1 MVYPMEFTPEGVRIA
16 MMLGILTLAMVAFV
30 REWVAPELVA
40 MSAFVAVMGLGLL
53 PVKEAF
59 GVFSAEAPIT
69 VAALFVMTG
78 ALERTGAIDFL
89 GDIFGS
95 AGRLPAW
102 VSVGVMM
109 LVVGAVSAF
118 INNTPVVAIFLP
130 VVMGICRRHGL
141 APSKMLIPLSYASVL
156 GGCCTLIGTSTNLV
170 VSGVI
175 GEKGLAPFGMFELT
189 RVGLPLAVV
198 GCAYVIVFGPRF
210 LPDRLNVTAILGE
223 EQRRHFLCHLLV
235 ERTSAL
241 VGKRLLDTLFCT
253 EPTSY
258 QVIEIRRGGTRL
270 GLSLDEVV
278 VQPFD
283 RILVSVSDRLMIKV
297 EGDALPKLDPAVERK
312 LGVESLSTIEGG
324 IVEGIVAPHSRLV
337 GKSMQ
342 AAKFRQTYGM
352 IALAVHRRGMNLTK
366 EFAEEPLQFGD
377 TILMLGPKS
386 TFEHLRAMGDLMLLE
401 DQHPPRK
408 ITGRTF
414 IAMGA
419 LAAVVL
425 VATLTPIPIV
435 AVATAAVVLVLLLKC
450 IEPQEA
456 YASIEWSVIFML
468 YGMMAVGAAMEKSGT
483 AEWIA
488 STLLGGAELFAP
500 RAILPYVL
508 LALVYGLSLVMTE
521 ILSNNATALIM
532 APIAISTAAKLGVE
546 PRGFIIAV
554 ALSASLAFAC
564 PTGYQTHMMVY
575 GPGGYRFMDFVRF
588 GMPLNVMMWAGAC
601 FLIPEIWPW

>member
-1 MVYPMEFTPEGVRIA
+1 MEVSPEGIRIA
-16 MMLGILTLAMVAFV
+16 MVLGILALAMVAFA
-30 REWVAPELVA
+30 REWVAPELVS
-40 MSAFVAVMGLGLL
+40 MSALVAVMALGLL

-69 VAALFVMTG
+69 IAALFVLTG
-78 ALERTGAIDFL
+78 ALEKTGAIDFL
-89 GDIFGS
+89 GDFFGS
-95 AGRLPAW
+95 AGRLPTW
-102 VSVGVMM
+102 VMVGLMM
-109 LVVGAVSAF
+109 LVVGTTSAF

-130 VVMGICRRHGL
+130 VVMGICRRHGI
-141 APSKMLIPLSYASVL
+141 APSKMLIPLSYAAVL
-156 GGCCTLIGTSTNLV
+156 GGCCTLIGTSTNLI

-175 GEKGLAPFGMFELT
+175 GDKGLAPLGMFELT
-189 RVGLPLAVV
+189 KVGLPLAAV
-198 GCAYVIVFGPRF
+198 GCAYVVLFGPRF

-223 EQRRHFLCHLLV
+223 DQRRHYLCHLLV

-241 VGKRLLDTLFCT
+241 VGRRLLDTVFCT

-270 GLSLDEVV
+270 EMSLDQVI
-278 VQPFD
+278 VQPLD
-283 RILVSVSDRLMIKV
+283 RVLVSVSDRLMIKA
-297 EGDALPKLDPAVERK
+297 EGDALPRLDPSVESK

-337 GKSMQ
+337 GTSMR
-342 AAKFRQTYGM
+342 AARFRQTYGM
-352 IALAVHRRGMNLTK
+352 VALAVHRRGLNLTK

-386 TFEHLRAMGDLMLLE
+386 TFEHLRSMGDLMLLE
-401 DQHPPRK
+401 DQHPPRQ
-408 ITGRTF
+408 IGPRTYV
-414 IAMGA
+414 AMAA
-419 LAAVVL
+419 LAGVVL
-425 VATLTPIPIV
+425 VATLTSVPIV
-435 AVATAAVVLVLLLKC
+435 AVATAAAVLVLLLKC

-468 YGMMAVGAAMEKSGT
+468 YGMMAVGAAMERTGT

-488 STLLGGAELFAP
+488 STMLGGAEFFAP
-500 RAILPYVL
+500 RAVLPYVM
-508 LALVYGLSLVMTE
+508 LAVVYGLSLVMTE

-588 GMPLNVMMWAGAC
+588 GMPLHIMMGAGAC
-601 FLIPEIWPW
+601 LMIPEIWPW

>member
-1 MVYPMEFTPEGVRIA
+1 MELSPEGIRIA
-16 MMLGILTLAMVAFV
+16 MVLGILALAMVAFA
-30 REWVAPELVA
+30 REWVAPELVS
-40 MSAFVAVMGLGLL
+40 MSALVAVMALGLL

-69 VAALFVMTG
+69 IAALFVLTG
-78 ALERTGAIDFL
+78 ALEKTGAIDFL
-89 GDIFGS
+89 GDVFGS
-95 AGRLPAW
+95 AGRFPAW
-102 VSVGVMM
+102 VTVGLMM
-109 LVVGAVSAF
+109 LVVATISAF

-130 VVMGICRRHGL
+130 VVMGICRRHGI
-141 APSKMLIPLSYASVL
+141 APSKMLIPLSYAAVL
-156 GGCCTLIGTSTNLV
+156 GGCCTLIGTSTNLI

-175 GEKGLAPFGMFELT
+175 GDKGLAPLGMFELAK
-189 RVGLPLAVV
+189 VGLPLAAV
-198 GCAYVIVFGPRF
+198 GCAYVVLFGPRF
-210 LPDRLNVTAILGE
+210 LPDRLNVTSILGE
-223 EQRRHFLCHLLV
+223 DQRRHYLCHLLV

-241 VGKRLLDTLFCT
+241 VGRRLLDTVFCT

-270 GLSLDEVV
+270 GMSLDEVI
-278 VQPFD
+278 VQPLD
-283 RILVSVSDRLMIKV
+283 RVLVSVSDRLMVKA
-297 EGDALPKLDPAVERK
+297 EGDALPKLDPSVEGK

-337 GKSMQ
+337 GKSMR
-342 AAKFRQTYGM
+342 AARFRQTYGM
-352 IALAVHRRGMNLTK
+352 VALAVHRRGLNLTK

-386 TFEHLRAMGDLMLLE
+386 TFEHLRSMGDLMLLE
-401 DQHPPRK
+401 DQHPPRR
-408 ITGRTF
+408 IGPRTYV
-414 IAMGA
+414 AMAA
-419 LAAVVL
+419 LAGVVL
-425 VATLTPIPIV
+425 VATLTPVPIV
-435 AVATAAVVLVLLLKC
+435 AVATAAAVLVLLLKC

-468 YGMMAVGAAMEKSGT
+468 YGMMAVGAAMEKTGT

-488 STLLGGAELFAP
+488 STMLGGAEFFAP
-500 RAILPYVL
+500 RVVLPYVM
-508 LALVYGLSLVMTE
+508 LAVVYGLSLVMTE

-588 GMPLNVMMWAGAC
+588 GMPLNIMMWAGAC
-601 FLIPEIWPW
+601 VMIPEIWPW

>member
-1 MVYPMEFTPEGVRIA
+1 MELSPEGIRIA
-16 MMLGILTLAMVAFV
+16 MVLGILAVAMVAFA
-30 REWVAPELVA
+30 REWVAPELVS
-40 MSAFVAVMGLGLL
+40 MSALVAVMALGLL

-69 VAALFVMTG
+69 IAALFVLTG
-78 ALERTGAIDFL
+78 ALEKTGAIDFL
-89 GDIFGS
+89 GDVFGS
-95 AGRLPAW
+95 AGRFPAW
-102 VSVGVMM
+102 VTVGLMM
-109 LVVGAVSAF
+109 LVVATISAF

-130 VVMGICRRHGL
+130 VVMGICRRHGI
-141 APSKMLIPLSYASVL
+141 APSKMLIPLSYAAVL
-156 GGCCTLIGTSTNLV
+156 GGCCTLIGTSTNLI

-175 GEKGLAPFGMFELT
+175 GDKGLAPLGMFELAK
-189 RVGLPLAVV
+189 VGLPLAAV
-198 GCAYVIVFGPRF
+198 GCAYVVLFGPRF
-210 LPDRLNVTAILGE
+210 LPDRLNVTSILGE
-223 EQRRHFLCHLLV
+223 DQRRHYLCHLLV

-241 VGKRLLDTLFCT
+241 VGRRLLDTVFCT

-270 GLSLDEVV
+270 GMSLDEVI
-278 VQPFD
+278 VQPLD
-283 RILVSVSDRLMIKV
+283 RVLVSVSDRLMVKA
-297 EGDALPKLDPAVERK
+297 EGDALPKLDPSVEGK

-337 GKSMQ
+337 GKSMR
-342 AAKFRQTYGM
+342 AARFRQTYGM
-352 IALAVHRRGMNLTK
+352 VALAVHRRGLNLTK

-386 TFEHLRAMGDLMLLE
+386 TFEHLRSMGDLMLLE
-401 DQHPPRK
+401 DQHPPRR
-408 ITGRTF
+408 IGPRTYV
-414 IAMGA
+414 AMAA
-419 LAAVVL
+419 LAGVVL
-425 VATLTPIPIV
+425 VATLTPVPIV
-435 AVATAAVVLVLLLKC
+435 AVATAAAVLVLLLKC

-468 YGMMAVGAAMEKSGT
+468 YGMMAVGAAMEKTGT

-488 STLLGGAELFAP
+488 STMLGGAEFFAP
-500 RAILPYVL
+500 RVVLPYVM
-508 LALVYGLSLVMTE
+508 LAVVYGLSLVMTE

-588 GMPLNVMMWAGAC
+588 GMPLNIMMWAGAC
-601 FLIPEIWPW
+601 VMIPEIWPW

>member
-1 MVYPMEFTPEGVRIA
+1 MLLAMEVSPEGIRIA
-16 MMLGILTLAMVAFV
+16 MVLGILALAMVAFA
-30 REWVAPELVA
+30 REWVAPELVS
-40 MSAFVAVMGLGLL
+40 MSALVAVMALGLL

-69 VAALFVMTG
+69 IAALFVLTG
-78 ALERTGAIDFL
+78 ALEKTGAIDFL
-89 GDIFGS
+89 GDVFGS
-95 AGRLPAW
+95 AGRFPAW
-102 VSVGVMM
+102 VTVGLMM
-109 LVVGAVSAF
+109 LVVATISAF

-130 VVMGICRRHGL
+130 VVMGICRRHGI
-141 APSKMLIPLSYASVL
+141 APSKMLIPLSYAAVL
-156 GGCCTLIGTSTNLV
+156 GGCCTLIGTSTNLI

-175 GEKGLAPFGMFELT
+175 GDKGLAPLGMFELAK
-189 RVGLPLAVV
+189 VGLPLAAV
-198 GCAYVIVFGPRF
+198 GCAYVVLFGPRF
-210 LPDRLNVTAILGE
+210 LPDRLNVTSILGE
-223 EQRRHFLCHLLV
+223 DQRRHYLCHLLV

-241 VGKRLLDTLFCT
+241 VGRRLLDTVFCT

-270 GLSLDEVV
+270 GMSLDEVI
-278 VQPFD
+278 VQPLD
-283 RILVSVSDRLMIKV
+283 RVLVSVSDRLMVKA
-297 EGDALPKLDPAVERK
+297 EGDALPKLDPSVEGK

-337 GKSMQ
+337 GKSMR
-342 AAKFRQTYGM
+342 AARFRQTYGM
-352 IALAVHRRGMNLTK
+352 VALAVHRRGLNLTK

-386 TFEHLRAMGDLMLLE
+386 TFEHLRSMGDLMLLE
-401 DQHPPRK
+401 DQHPPRR
-408 ITGRTF
+408 IGPRTYV
-414 IAMGA
+414 AMAA
-419 LAAVVL
+419 LAGVVL
-425 VATLTPIPIV
+425 VATLTPVPIV
-435 AVATAAVVLVLLLKC
+435 AVATAAAVLVLLLKC

-468 YGMMAVGAAMEKSGT
+468 YGMMAVGAAMEKTGT

-488 STLLGGAELFAP
+488 STMLGGAEFFAP
-500 RAILPYVL
+500 RVVLPYVM
-508 LALVYGLSLVMTE
+508 LAVVYGLSLVMTE

-588 GMPLNVMMWAGAC
+588 GMPLNIMMWAGAC
-601 FLIPEIWPW
+601 LMIPEIWPW

>member
-1 MVYPMEFTPEGVRIA
+1 MEFTPEGIRIA
-16 MMLGILTLAMVAFV
+16 LVLGILGLAMVAFV

-40 MSAFVAVMGLGLL
+40 MSALVAVMGLGLV
-53 PVKEAF
+53 PVKRVF
-59 GVFSAEAPIT
+59 DVFSSEAPIT
-69 VAALFVMTG
+69 IAALFVLTG
-78 ALERTGAIDFL
+78 AMEKTGAIDFL
-89 GDIFGS
+89 GDVFGS

-102 VSVGVMM
+102 LSMGLMM
-109 LVVGAVSAF
+109 VVVAAVSAF

-130 VVMGICRRHGL
+130 VLMGICRRHGI
-141 APSKMLIPLSYASVL
+141 APSKMLIPLSYAAVL

-175 GEKGLAPFGMFELT
+175 GDKGLEPLGMFELAK
-189 RVGLPLAVV
+189 VGVPLAVV

-223 EQRRHFLCHLLV
+223 EQRRRFLCHLLV
-235 ERTSAL
+235 DRQSEL
-241 VGKRLLDTLFCT
+241 VGRRLLATPFCT

-270 GLSLDEVV
+270 ELSLDEVV

-283 RILVSVSDRLMIKV
+283 RVLVSVSDRLMMKA
-297 EGDALPKLDPAVERK
+297 EGDELPKLDPVVERR

-337 GKSMQ
+337 GKTMR
-342 AAKFRQTYGM
+342 AARFRQTYGM
-352 IALAVHRRGMNLTK
+352 VALAVHRRGVNLTK

-401 DQHPPRK
+401 DQHPPRRM
-408 ITGRTF
+408 GPRTF
-414 IAMGA
+414 VA
-419 LAAVVL
+419 LGTLAGMVL
-425 VATLTPIPIV
+425 VASLTSIPIV
-435 AVATAAVVLVLLLKC
+435 AVATAAAVFVMLCKC
-450 IEPQEA
+450 LEPQEA
-456 YASIEWSVIFML
+456 YASVEWSVIFML
-468 YGMMAVGAAMEKSGT
+468 YGMMAVGTAMEETGT
-483 AEWIA
+483 AEWVA
-488 STLLGGAELFAP
+488 SSLLGGAEFFAP
-500 RAILPYVL
+500 KVILPYVL
-508 LALVYGLSLVMTE
+508 LALIYGLSLGMTE
-521 ILSNNATALIM
+521 VLSNNATALIM
-532 APIAISTAAKLGVE
+532 APIAISTASKLGVDS
-546 PRGFIIAV
+546 RGFIIAV

-588 GMPLNVMMWAGAC
+588 GLPLNVMMWVGAC
-601 FLIPEIWPW
+601 ILIPETWPW

>member
-1 MVYPMEFTPEGVRIA
+1 MELSPEGIRIA
-16 MMLGILTLAMVAFV
+16 MVLGILAVAMVAFA
-30 REWVAPELVA
+30 REWVAPELVS
-40 MSAFVAVMGLGLL
+40 MSALVAVMALGLL

-69 VAALFVMTG
+69 IAALFVLTG
-78 ALERTGAIDFL
+78 ALEKTGAIDFL
-89 GDIFGS
+89 GDVFGS
-95 AGRLPAW
+95 AGRFPAW
-102 VSVGVMM
+102 VTVGLMM
-109 LVVGAVSAF
+109 LVVATISAF

-130 VVMGICRRHGL
+130 VVMGICRRHGI
-141 APSKMLIPLSYASVL
+141 APSKMLIPLSYAAVL
-156 GGCCTLIGTSTNLV
+156 GGCCTLIGTSTNLI

-175 GEKGLAPFGMFELT
+175 GDKGLAPLGMFELAK
-189 RVGLPLAVV
+189 VGLPLAAV
-198 GCAYVIVFGPRF
+198 GCAYVVLFGPRF
-210 LPDRLNVTAILGE
+210 LPDRLNVTSILGE
-223 EQRRHFLCHLLV
+223 DQRRHYLCHLLV

-241 VGKRLLDTLFCT
+241 VGRRLLDTVFCT

-270 GLSLDEVV
+270 GMSLDEVI
-278 VQPFD
+278 VQPLD
-283 RILVSVSDRLMIKV
+283 RVLVSVSDRLMVKA
-297 EGDALPKLDPAVERK
+297 EGDALPKLDPSVEGK

-337 GKSMQ
+337 GKSMR
-342 AAKFRQTYGM
+342 AARFRQTYGM
-352 IALAVHRRGMNLTK
+352 VALAVHRRGLNLTK

-386 TFEHLRAMGDLMLLE
+386 TFEHLRSMGDLMLLE
-401 DQHPPRK
+401 DQHPPRR
-408 ITGRTF
+408 IGPRTYV
-414 IAMGA
+414 AMAA
-419 LAAVVL
+419 LAGVVL
-425 VATLTPIPIV
+425 VATLTPVPIV
-435 AVATAAVVLVLLLKC
+435 AVATAAAVLVLLLKC

-468 YGMMAVGAAMEKSGT
+468 YGMMAVGAAMEKTGT

-488 STLLGGAELFAP
+488 STMLGGAEFFAP
-500 RAILPYVL
+500 RVVLPYVM
-508 LALVYGLSLVMTE
+508 LAVVYGLSLVMTE

-588 GMPLNVMMWAGAC
+588 GMPLNIMMWAGAC
-601 FLIPEIWPW
+601 LMIPEIWPW